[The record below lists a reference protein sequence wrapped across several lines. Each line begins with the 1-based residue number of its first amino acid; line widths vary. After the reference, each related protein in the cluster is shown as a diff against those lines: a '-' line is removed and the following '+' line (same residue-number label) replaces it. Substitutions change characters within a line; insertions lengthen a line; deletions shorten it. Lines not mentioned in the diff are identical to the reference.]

1 MNIGAE
7 DVWPLV
13 LDFIKKYVGK
23 TELKAFKKH
32 FSIEIEES
40 DDPLV
45 KAGGISALLQSY
57 FKNNKQA
64 YKAFVKAK
72 KAKAKAADSSDANSD
87 SEDDKPTK
95 KKAKKEE
102 VGKKRKRSDSQASAT
117 AEKNVSKK
125 R

>member
-72 KAKAKAADSSDANSD
+72 KAKAADSSDANSD